1 MAKLTIDQ
9 QARMSRALRKIAKM
23 IDREL
28 EKAAG
33 QRVAFSIYTWG
44 AFDGDE
50 RIQYVGNGERD
61 AVKDTMRRLLEQWDE
76 PPDPP
81 PHMMN

>member
-1 MAKLTIDQ
+1 MALTHDQ
-9 QARMSRALRKIAKM
+9 QVKMSRALKRIAKM

-33 QRVAFSIYTWG
+33 QRVAFSLYTWG
-44 AFDGDE
+44 AFGGDE
-50 RIQYVGNGERD
+50 RIQYVGNGDRD
-61 AVKDTMRRLLEQWDE
+61 AVRDTMRKLLDRWDQ

-81 PHMMN
+81 PHSMN